1 MLVRSAILNV
11 MMIAAEKAG
20 RKLVRDFG
28 EVEQL
33 QVSRKGPADFVSS
46 ADNRAEKI
54 IRQEL
59 QKARPDF
66 SLLMEE
72 SGLIK
77 GDDED
82 RRFIVDPL
90 DGTTNFLHGLPHWA
104 VSIAYEENGNV
115 TSGCVYDPIKDEMF
129 WAEKGKGA
137 FINNRR
143 IRVSGRARLSD
154 CIFATGIPFLGR
166 GDEEMHAKFLRQ
178 LTKIMAKTAGIRR
191 WGAASLDLCYVAAG
205 RVDGFWETGLAAW
218 DVAAGQLIVKE
229 AGGFVSD
236 SKNRAF
242 NLKSKDIIAANDKMH
257 INMLTLLRS
266 ADN

>member
-20 RKLVRDFG
+20 RKLIRDFG

-46 ADNRAEKI
+46 ADNRAEKA

-66 SLLMEE
+66 SFLMEE
-72 SGLIK
+72 TGIIEGEDK
-77 GDDED
+77 D

-104 VSIAYEENGNV
+104 VSIAYEENGQV
-115 TSGCVYDPIKDEMF
+115 ISGCVYDPIKDEMF

-137 FINNRR
+137 FINDRR
-143 IRVSGRARLSD
+143 IRVSGRTRMAD
-154 CIFATGIPFLGR
+154 CIFATGIPFLGLD
-166 GDEEMHAKFLRQ
+166 GHEKFLSQ
-178 LTKIMAKTAGIRR
+178 LAKIMAKSAGVRR

-205 RVDGFWETGLAAW
+205 RVDGFWETGLHAW

-229 AGGFVSD
+229 AGGFVTD
-236 SKNRAF
+236 SQNRAF
-242 NLKSKDIIAANDKMH
+242 TLAAKDIVAANDKTH
-257 INMLTLLRS
+257 TNLLALLRS
-266 ADN
+266 AK